1 MYYKSNLPYPDIKV
15 EKENI
20 EYAKLLSYPYAGLV
34 SEDTATHLYMYQ
46 SFILDDEISNIL
58 EKIAIVEM
66 KHLELLAKTINLL
79 GLKPEYKVNDIPWT
93 TSYVNYNNNLK
104 DILKINIESE
114 TLAIK
119 NYNNL
124 IKVIDDKYIKE
135 LLKRI
140 IIDEEI
146 HLKIFNELYSK
157 NFSK

>member
-1 MYYKSNLPYPDIKV
+1 MYKSNLPYPEIKV

-20 EYAKLLSYPYAGLV
+20 EYAKLLLYPYAGIV

-46 SFILDDEISNIL
+46 SFILDKKISDTLKN
-58 EKIAIVEM
+58 IAIVEM
-66 KHLELLAKTINLL
+66 HHLELLAKTINLL
-79 GLKPEYKVNDIPWT
+79 GLKPEYKANDIPWT
-93 TSYVNYNNNLK
+93 TNYVNYNNNLK

-124 IKVIDDKYIKE
+124 IEVIDDKYIKE

-146 HLKIFNELYSK
+146 HLKIFKELL
-157 NFSK
+157 NQ